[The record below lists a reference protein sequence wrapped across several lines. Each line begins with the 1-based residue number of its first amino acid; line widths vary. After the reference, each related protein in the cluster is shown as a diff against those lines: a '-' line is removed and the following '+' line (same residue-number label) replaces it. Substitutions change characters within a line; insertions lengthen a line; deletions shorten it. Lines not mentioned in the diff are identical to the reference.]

1 MKKKYSK
8 ELFKKWIEKEMS
20 WKPDKELDKRLKA
33 ENEGSFF
40 HTFWRGSTFSN
51 IPAVNTVIRI
61 LLAIFILWLFLFTG
75 VGDFLRGR

>member
-8 ELFKKWIEKEMS
+8 ELFKKWME
-20 WKPDKELDKRLKA
+20 PDKELDKKLKA

-40 HTFWRGSTFSN
+40 HTFWHGSNFSN
-51 IPAVNTVIRI
+51 IPAVNMVIKI